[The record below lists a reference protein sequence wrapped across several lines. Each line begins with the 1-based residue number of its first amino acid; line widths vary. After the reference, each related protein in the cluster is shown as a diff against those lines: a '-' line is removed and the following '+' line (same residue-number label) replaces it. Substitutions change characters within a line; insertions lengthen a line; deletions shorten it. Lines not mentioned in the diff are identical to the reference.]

1 MTTKM
6 KKYQQLNRTLF
17 LAGLLFL
24 GASCSGILDEK
35 PDKALI
41 VPTTISE
48 LWALLDNNL
57 QVMNAEPSQLDA
69 SSDDV
74 VILDSRLSALDED
87 SRRIYTW
94 SREPINS
101 AMNTDWSRP
110 YDQVFFSNVVLGELE
125 QFGNSEKSTPEWR
138 NLKGSAHFYRA
149 YAFFSL
155 ARSFCLGYDPQTA
168 SNELG
173 IVLRV
178 DSDIAVSLPRATLKE
193 TFEQIIQDLD
203 TAEPLLPE
211 TASVNTRPSKAAVW
225 AMLSRV
231 YLYMGNFEKS
241 LEAADRALNLYDT
254 LLDYNLINPSPARP
268 FVGNLDEVIFYS
280 ELLLRTYYFFSAGSA
295 ISPELYAKYE
305 EDDLR
310 RSLFFFPRAGLMA
323 FRGQYAYLA
332 NAFGGLAVDELW
344 LNKAECEVRMGQTQ
358 RAANSLNTLLAKRF
372 KTGTFIPVTELNS
385 EALLEKVLEERRKEL
400 VLRGMRWGDIKRLN
414 VLGGNIS
421 LSRIINGEEIRL
433 PEGDLRF
440 ALPIPQDEI
449 DRSGIRQNPR

>member
-1 MTTKM
+1 M
-6 KKYQQLNRTLF
+6 KKYQHLNQALL
-17 LAGLLFL
+17 LAVILFL

-57 QVMNAEPSQLDA
+57 QVMNSEPSQLDA

-74 VILDSRLSALDED
+74 LILDSRLAVLDED

-94 SREPINS
+94 SNEPINN
-101 AMNTDWSRP
+101 ALNTDWSRP
-110 YDQVFFSNVVLGELE
+110 YDQVFYSNVVLGELE
-125 QFGNSEKSTPEWR
+125 QFDNSEKSSQEWR
-138 NLKGSAHFYRA
+138 NLKGAAHFYRA

-155 ARSFCLGYDPQTA
+155 ARSFCVGYDPATA
-168 SNELG
+168 GNELG
-173 IVLRV
+173 IVLRL
-178 DSDIAVSLPRATLKE
+178 DSDIAVALPRSTLKE
-193 TFEQIIQDLD
+193 TFEQIILDLEM
-203 TAEPLLPE
+203 AEPLVQS
-211 TASVNTRPSKAAVW
+211 TISVNTRPSKAAVW

-231 YLYMGNFEKS
+231 YLYMGDFEKS
-241 LEAADRALNLYDT
+241 LEAADRALSLYDA
-254 LLDYNLINPSPARP
+254 LLDYNQINPSPARP

-295 ISPELYAKYE
+295 VSPELYAKYE
-305 EDDLR
+305 QDDLR
-310 RSLFFFPRAGLMA
+310 RSLFFFARSGFMA
-323 FRGQYAYLA
+323 FRGQYSYLA

-344 LNKAECEVRMGQTQ
+344 LNKAECEARLGQSQ
-358 RAANSLNTLLAKRF
+358 NAINSLNTLLVKRF
-372 KTGTFIPVTELNS
+372 KTDKFIPIAELS
-385 EALLEKVLEERRKEL
+385 GEELVEKVLEERRKEL

-421 LSRIINGEEIRL
+421 LTRTINGTEIRL
-433 PEGDLRF
+433 PANDPRF
-440 ALPIPQDEI
+440 ALSIPQEEI

>member
-1 MTTKM
+1 MKKM
-6 KKYQQLNRTLF
+6 KKYQHLNQALL
-17 LAGLLFL
+17 LAMLLLL

-57 QVMNAEPSQLDA
+57 QVMNSEPSQLDA

-74 VILDSRLSALDED
+74 LILDSRLAVLDED

-94 SREPINS
+94 SNEPINN
-101 AMNTDWSRP
+101 ALNTDWSRP
-110 YDQVFFSNVVLGELE
+110 YDQVFYSNVVLGELE
-125 QFGNSEKSTPEWR
+125 QFDNSEKSSQEWR
-138 NLKGSAHFYRA
+138 NLKGAAHFYRA

-155 ARSFCLGYDPQTA
+155 ARSFCVGYDPATA
-168 SNELG
+168 GNELG
-173 IVLRV
+173 IVLRL
-178 DSDIAVSLPRATLKE
+178 DSDIAVALPRSTLKE
-193 TFEQIIQDLD
+193 TFEQIILDLEM
-203 TAEPLLPE
+203 AEPLVQS
-211 TASVNTRPSKAAVW
+211 TISINTRPSKAAVW

-231 YLYMGNFEKS
+231 YLYMGDFEKS
-241 LEAADRALNLYDT
+241 LEAADRALSLYDA
-254 LLDYNLINPSPARP
+254 LLDYNQINPSPARP

-295 ISPELYAKYE
+295 VSPELYAKYE
-305 EDDLR
+305 QDDLR
-310 RSLFFFPRAGLMA
+310 RSLFFFARSGFMA
-323 FRGQYAYLA
+323 FRGQYSYLA

-344 LNKAECEVRMGQTQ
+344 LNKAECEARLGQSQ
-358 RAANSLNTLLAKRF
+358 NAINSLNTLLVKRF
-372 KTGTFIPVTELNS
+372 KTDKFIPIAELS
-385 EALLEKVLEERRKEL
+385 GEELVEKVLEERRKEL

-421 LSRIINGEEIRL
+421 LTRTINGTEIRL
-433 PEGDLRF
+433 PANDPRF
-440 ALPIPQDEI
+440 ALSIPQEEI